1 MGALER
7 GDSERALAIY
17 TDSIQPSVTAGI
29 PINVISDTASFL
41 WRLQAYGHTTPAG
54 LWEAVATYSEEYFQ
68 KPGFTFADVHMALI
82 AAAVRDWAAVEQRVD
97 VVDGL
102 DQSRNP
108 DGRASRASDLPGWL
122 VFR

>member
-54 LWEAVATYSEEYFQ
+54 GRRNLLRGIFPEARLHLRGCPHGPYSGSG
-68 KPGFTFADVHMALI
+68 PRLG
-82 AAAVRDWAAVEQRVD
+82 R
-97 VVDGL
+97 
-102 DQSRNP
+102 
-108 DGRASRASDLPGWL
+108 GRAAR
-122 VFR
+122 